1 MGEMFIVNG
10 AGGASGS
17 SSKMVLNEAYPQ
29 DLTIMESSS
38 GKANLSVEFLEGD
51 AANFTYQWYMDNN
64 AITGATSR
72 IYSYACTEVCN
83 HNFYCMVSNGSKT
96 IKTRTSQV
104 KVITCLPTFTYG
116 GNYELKR
123 ESNRYNW
130 YMRLF
135 TTGAL
140 KFTDFGNTA
149 NKGLDIYLVGGG
161 GSGGSR
167 SSGGSNF
174 GSGGSGGYNTT
185 VKGYI
190 DTKLNTSYTAT
201 IGGGGAAV
209 SGTTNGNA
217 GGTTAIFVYNA
228 AGGSG
233 GIASGD
239 AAAGTS
245 RSASPFGDT

>member
-83 HNFYCMVSNGSKT
+83 HNFYCMVSNGRT
-96 IKTRTSQV
+96 TVQTRTAQV

-116 GNYELKR
+116 GNYEIKR

-130 YMRLF
+130 YIRLF
-135 TTGAL
+135 TSGAL
-140 KFTDFGNTA
+140 KFTDLGNTA

-161 GSGGSR
+161 GSGGTR

-174 GSGGSGGYNTT
+174 GSGGSGGTNTT
-185 VKGYI
+185 SKAYLGVTLG
-190 DTKLNTSYTAT
+190 TSYTAT
-201 IGGGGAAV
+201 IG
-209 SGTTNGNA
+209 A
-217 GGTTAIFVYNA
+217 GGTAAAAGENNGKAGGATSLFVYTA
-228 AGGSG
+228 AGGAG
-233 GIASGD
+233 GVASGSG
-239 AAAGTS
+239 ANGTS
-245 RSASPFGDT
+245 R